1 MLIFNLLFLQ
11 NKHFLILQLNFPSK
25 IQKKKKMN
33 FLKNTSKEIY
43 KETA

>member
-1 MLIFNLLFLQ
+1 MLIFNFLFLQ
-11 NKHFLILQLNFPSK
+11 NKDFPDFSTK
-25 IQKKKKMN
+25 FSFQDSEKNMN